1 MFDTSRRRMMGATLV
16 GAGTLL
22 SGLGLKAR
30 AETLSTKGRICSTG
44 SPTFRE
50 V

>member
-30 AETLSTKGRICSTG
+30 AETLSAKGRIMLDG
-44 SPTFRE
+44 FADVPR